1 MLKIMREMKSDHDI
15 DEIYI
20 NFNRTFLFHFT
31 LEGTPLH
38 WAAGK
43 GRSEAIKF
51 LVERGSKID
60 LVSSQ
65 GLTAVLMAAVSSL
78 LPLYPFSIA

>member
-1 MLKIMREMKSDHDI
+1 MPKIMIEIASDCDI
-15 DEIYI
+15 DEMHIRLYS
-20 NFNRTFLFHFT
+20 NYLFLSAP
-31 LEGTPLH
+31 EGTPLH

-51 LVERGSKID
+51 LVEKGSNVD

-65 GLTAVLMAAVSSL
+65 GLTAVLMAAVSYASSMCL
-78 LPLYPFSIA
+78 LLIT